1 MAPVSGEAV
10 RVLPPG
16 GTGAAQVVGGSGGWL
31 PRPAP
36 GPTPA
41 NPIEIIAYSDRMP
54 GNGRDGGALASARIT
69 KSDPLPYY
77 SQLTRILRE
86 QILAG
91 VWTPG
96 DRLPSEGELGET
108 YGLSRTAI
116 RQALGQLVAERL
128 VVKEKG
134 RGSFVSRPRM
144 AEFVVHELRGFYE
157 EMQEAGYRV
166 RTRSLAQR
174 LVRVPPEVA
183 PELAVPMDSQVV
195 QLDRLRLVDDEPM
208 VLVTT
213 YLPYPRFAGLL
224 DLDLAE
230 QSLYTVLA
238 AHFGLHPAGGRRQV
252 EASIANGPDAR
263 TLGVPRGAALLRL
276 TAVNYDDAGLAFEW
290 FSALYRGDRTTFQLS
305 VGPRS
310 HFGSASLAGDGAAVS
325 RRP

>member
-1 MAPVSGEAV
+1 MEPQSTT
-10 RVLPPG
+10 L
-16 GTGAAQVVGGSGGWL
+16 
-31 PRPAP
+31 
-36 GPTPA
+36 
-41 NPIEIIAYSDRMP
+41 EIMTYSNRMP
-54 GNGRDGGALASARIT
+54 GNGSGAQTSPARIA

-77 SQLTRILRE
+77 SQLARILRD

-96 DRLPSEGELGET
+96 ARLPSEGELGEI

-116 RQALGQLVAERL
+116 RQALSQLVAERL

-134 RGSFVSRPRM
+134 RGSFVSRPRI
-144 AEFVVHELRGFYE
+144 AEFVVHELRGFHE

-183 PELAVPMDSQVV
+183 PELGVPMDSQVV

-213 YLPYPRFAGLL
+213 YLPHPRFDALL
-224 DLDLAE
+224 EIDLTE

-238 AHFGLHPAGGRRQV
+238 SRFDLHPAGGRRQV
-252 EASIANGPDAR
+252 EASIANGQEAR
-263 TLGVPRGAALLRL
+263 ALGVPRGAALLRL
-276 TAVNYDDAGLAFEW
+276 SAVNYDDAGLAFEW
-290 FSALYRGDRTTFQLS
+290 FCALYRGDRTTFQLS

-310 HFGSASLAGDGAAVS
+310 DFGSAAALAWDGAPAN
-325 RRP
+325 RLP